1 MGASWKDRS
10 GPVSR
15 AQAHAPGQLAQSAY
29 LAIGRETELSVLGE
43 IFKPE
48 GSTRSLVIT
57 GEPGIGKTTLWQ
69 SGVARARRAGL
80 RVLAARPSGAET
92 ELSFAALTD
101 LLDGIEIER
110 MAGIPAPQRRAL
122 EVALLRADAVAG
134 GPGAAV
140 PAEPRAIDAGLVSAL
155 RALGSTGAVLVAVD
169 DAQWLDSATS
179 DALTFAARRVGDQ
192 RVGFLLCR
200 RSGDKTEL
208 ERALRPAE
216 VRVLQVPALSIGAIH
231 RLLSERLGL
240 SLSRR
245 LLRSVYETSRGNP
258 LFALELG
265 RMLAGRDG
273 ADDLP
278 ALPLPDALDD
288 LFGPRVLEFSG
299 PLRRAL
305 LAAAL
310 SPGVPR
316 PQLEQVA
323 DPLAV
328 ADALAEGLMDVDSG
342 RVYTAHPLLAAA
354 LVRHSSARSR
364 RDLHFALAH
373 VVSGQPLRAQHLALA
388 SVRPDADVAAIVD
401 AAAAAAFDRGAR
413 HDAVRLGEQALRL
426 TPEGAPERAGRL
438 LALARYLNSVGALQR
453 MTDLLAPNLDSFS
466 PGLARA
472 QAWLLL
478 ADGGDVLTTDEV
490 LRRLGLAIAE
500 CPADAGV
507 RATVLARKAH
517 LAAVGRVEGIAAAEQ
532 WAHDALA
539 AAKDTGSETEW
550 MALAALAWAR
560 VLRGRPVTDLTGRF
574 ARLPG
579 ADFFAA
585 DWYSPNPPAATRLI
599 WRGEADAARA
609 ALTGLLSIADD
620 QGDAASCTMLGFVL
634 CDLDLRTGQLD
645 SAQRFLDEFGGSDRD
660 VMLSPNYEYSR
671 ALLAAERGD
680 PGEADRW
687 AAETIAKARA
697 AGIGWDRLAAS
708 RAAGMA
714 ALLAGEP
721 DRAARVLGAVW
732 EHLLGH
738 GVADPGAFPVS
749 PDLVEALV
757 MAGDIGEARAVTGKL
772 REQARAQQ
780 HPWGL
785 ATAVRC
791 AAVIRLTTAY
801 DEQAASDLA
810 AAAADLGR
818 LGLAFDRARCLLW
831 LGRAGRRYRRWGL
844 ARRCLGE
851 AVVAFDQMGSAGWAV
866 LTRSDLSRT
875 GARQPVPEGELSPAE
890 TRVAE
895 LAAGGLSNKQIASR
909 LFVSVHT
916 VELHLSHT
924 YAKLGVRSRAQLAA
938 RMSSGPGPAPPT

>member
-1 MGASWKDRS
+1 VGASREERL
-10 GPVSR
+10 GPER
-15 AQAHAPGQLAQSAY
+15 AEARAPGQPAQSAY
-29 LAIGRETELSVLGE
+29 SVIGREIELSVLDE
-43 IFKPE
+43 ILGPE
-48 GSTRSLVIT
+48 GATRSLVIT

-80 RVLAARPSGAET
+80 RVLAAGPSGAEAQ
-92 ELSFAALTD
+92 LSFAALMD

-110 MAGIPAPQRRAL
+110 MTGIPAPLCRAL
-122 EVALLRADAVAG
+122 EVALLRADAAG
-134 GPGAAV
+134 GQLNAVV
-140 PAEPRAIDAGLVSAL
+140 PAEPRAISAGLVTVL
-155 RALGSTGAVLVAVD
+155 RALSSVGPVLVAID
-169 DAQWLDSATS
+169 DVQWLDSATS
-179 DALTFAARRVGDQ
+179 DALAFAARRVGDH

-208 ERALRPAE
+208 ERALGPAE
-216 VRVLQVPALSIGAIH
+216 LRALQVSALSLGAIH
-231 RLLSERLGL
+231 RLLSVRLGL

-265 RMLAGRDG
+265 RMLADRDG
-273 ADDLP
+273 VDDLSE
-278 ALPLPDALDD
+278 LSLPDALDD
-288 LFGPRVLEFSG
+288 LFGPRVLEF
-299 PLRRAL
+299 PRRLRRAL

-323 DPLAV
+323 DPFAV
-328 ADALAEGLMDVDSG
+328 ADALAEGLLYVDSE

-354 LVRHSSARSR
+354 AVRHSSARSR
-364 RDLHFALAH
+364 RDLHFALAS
-373 VVSGQPLRAQHLALA
+373 VVTGQPLRARHLALA
-388 SVRPDADVAAIVD
+388 SLRPDADVAAVVV
-401 AAAAAAFDRGAR
+401 AAAATAFDRGAR
-413 HDAVRLGEQALRL
+413 HDAVKLGEQALRL

-472 QAWLLL
+472 RAWLLL

-490 LRRLGLAIAE
+490 LRRLDLAIAE

-517 LAAVGRVEGIAAAEQ
+517 VAAAGRVEGIAAAEQ
-532 WAHDALA
+532 WAQDALA
-539 AAKDTGSETEW
+539 AAKDAGPETEW
-550 MALAALAWAR
+550 IALGALAWAR

-579 ADFFAA
+579 ADLFAA

-609 ALTGLLSIADD
+609 MLTGLLSIADE
-620 QGDAASCTMLGFVL
+620 QGDAASRTMLRFVL
-634 CDLDLRTGQLD
+634 CDLELRAGQLD
-645 SAQRFLDEFGGSDRD
+645 AAQHFLNEFGGSDRD

-687 AAETIAKARA
+687 VAETLDKAHA
-697 AGIGWDRLAAS
+697 AGIGWDRLEAS
-708 RAAGMA
+708 RASGMA
-714 ALLAGEP
+714 ALLTGEP
-721 DRAARVLGAVW
+721 DRAAPVLRAVW
-732 EHLLGH
+732 EHMLDH
-738 GVADPGAFPVS
+738 GVADPGAFPIA
-749 PDLVEALV
+749 PDLVEALAE
-757 MAGDIGEARAVTGKL
+757 AGEIGEARAVTGRL
-772 REQARAQQ
+772 REQAEAQE

-785 ATAVRC
+785 ATAARC
-791 AAVIRLTTAY
+791 TAVTRLASSY
-801 DEQAASDLA
+801 DESAANDLA
-810 AAAADLGR
+810 VAADDFGR

-831 LGRAGRRYRRWGL
+831 LGRAGRRSRRRGL
-844 ARRCLGE
+844 ARRCLSE
-851 AVVAFDQMGSAGWAV
+851 AAVAFDRIGSAGWAERA
-866 LTRSDLSRT
+866 RSELSRI
-875 GARQPVPEGELSPAE
+875 GARQPLPQGELSPAE
-890 TRVAE
+890 TSVAE
-895 LAAGGLSNKQIASR
+895 LAAGGLSNKEIASR

-916 VELHLSHT
+916 VELHLSHA
-924 YAKLGVRSRAQLAA
+924 YAKLGIRSRAQLAA
-938 RMSSGPGPAPPT
+938 RMNSGTGPAPT